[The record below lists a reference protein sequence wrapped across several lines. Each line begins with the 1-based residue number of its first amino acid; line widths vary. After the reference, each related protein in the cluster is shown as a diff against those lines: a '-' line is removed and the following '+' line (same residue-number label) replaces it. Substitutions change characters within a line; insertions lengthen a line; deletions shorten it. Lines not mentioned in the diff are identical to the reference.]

1 MRYLATLLAALGIFL
16 CLAGSIGVW
25 YLDSQLDRARRKVC
39 ESVGEALSSID
50 KRLVQTQSLVAKST
64 ITVAEIREG
73 AQQWARDEAR
83 ESLAARTNVDV
94 KLQHLIK
101 ALHQATHAVEISNET
116 VLHIGQGLEVV
127 NALGFS
133 TNVNCSPH
141 CSRDWRM

>member
-1 MRYLATLLAALGIFL
+1 MRYLATLLAALGTFL

-25 YLDSQLDRARRKVC
+25 YLDSQVDRARRKVF
-39 ESVGEALSSID
+39 ESIGEAISRID

-94 KLQHLIK
+94 KLQHLLK
-101 ALHQATHAVEISNET
+101 ALH
-116 VLHIGQGLEVV
+116 
-127 NALGFS
+127 
-133 TNVNCSPH
+133 
-141 CSRDWRM
+141 